1 MSAVAKTTASAPLE
15 VAQMRGPTKAS
26 ELLEDDGEVE
36 IITTAPT
43 RYRAP
48 SVVAREELVRWCLQH
63 SLPVPPPREH
73 RCQ

>member
-1 MSAVAKTTASAPLE
+1 MAKTTASAPLE

-26 ELLEDDGEVE
+26 ELLEDDAGGEVE

-43 RYRAP
+43 RYQAP
-48 SVVAREELVRWCLQH
+48 SVVAREELIRWCLQH
-63 SLPVPPPREH
+63 SLPVPPPQEH